1 MSETPRTNK
10 NLPRHGPGSMELQ
23 GGTGPITT
31 MCSCGSFLEIYKQ
44 DKTFRIQAPESIDP
58 DETNPDAPWVASPVA
73 DVGSSNLTVARV
85 LLQAREMLEAAIFD
99 EELDREAVILHLHSC
114 KETLLA
120 CERLA
125 TRLAERIDE
134 IIKQI
139 TEQGI
144 AKDNRGRGLNP
155 FPQVQDL
162 DLDCGAFL
170 IQANRVIKLVCEL
183 PALFIKLGKTDSN
196 FDHLSKRLSD
206 VLGEASPASSF
217 VRENSDGVRY
227 LIELRNFHEHP
238 PPKKKKKTRTV
249 IENFRV
255 LPNGQ
260 IQTPAWHLEGQETST
275 PRPIKEEATRI
286 VEFIRDTAEAMFIH
300 LLMHR
305 ISKKLPYYIIEVP
318 SNEVI
323 STLPSRYRLSIDIT
337 KTRVEI

>member
-1 MSETPRTNK
+1 MSEAPRTKK
-10 NLPRHGPGSMELQ
+10 NLPRHDAGSMELKE
-23 GGTGPITT
+23 GTGPITT

-44 DKTFRIQAPESIDP
+44 DKTFRVQTPESIDP
-58 DETNPDAPWVASPVA
+58 DETNPNAPWVASPVA

-85 LLQAREMLEAAIFD
+85 LLQAREMLDAAMFD
-99 EELDREAVILHLHSC
+99 EELNKEAVVLHLHSC

-125 TRLAERIDE
+125 TRLAGRIDD

-144 AKDNRGRGLNP
+144 SRDNHGRGLNP

-170 IQANRVIKLVCEL
+170 TQTNRAIKLICEL
-183 PALFIKLGKTDSN
+183 PALFIQLGKTDSN

-206 VLGEASPASSF
+206 VLGEASPLSSF
-217 VRENSDGVRY
+217 VRDNASGVRY

-238 PPKKKKKTRTV
+238 KKIKTV
-249 IENFRV
+249 VENFRV
-255 LPNGQ
+255 LPDGQ
-260 IQTPAWHLEGQETST
+260 IQAPAWYIEGQGTAD
-275 PRPIKEEATRI
+275 PHPIKEEAAAT
-286 VEFIRDTAEAMFIH
+286 VEFIRDIAEMMFIH

-305 ISKKLPYYIIEVP
+305 ISKKFPFYIQEMPGDEITSALPI
-318 SNEVI
+318 
-323 STLPSRYRLSIDIT
+323 RYRLSIDV
-337 KTRVEI
+337 TRMRVAK